1 MCTKKVKYFREL
13 AKNTS
18 KSGILSVTYTN
29 SEPRREI
36 FKYNDVEGMKRF
48 KELTHK
54 DILSKCFEEEEDTI
68 KASEK
73 WFKRDPF

>member
-48 KELTHK
+48 NN
-54 DILSKCFEEEEDTI
+54 ILHRS
-68 KASEK
+68 
-73 WFKRDPF
+73 FKKIIICNRKIGK